1 MTVTGWHRFDTSL
14 VPAGFGRG
22 DPGHASPQSLVD
34 TMVADARQAADGE
47 PWITG
52 TVVSEGADTA
62 KARVYLPL
70 PESSEVTA
78 ATELLLELT
87 AKPDGWHVDT
97 ANVRFHCRRAVRDS
111 VCG

>member
-1 MTVTGWHRFDTSL
+1 
-14 VPAGFGRG
+14 
-22 DPGHASPQSLVD
+22 
-34 TMVADARQAADGE
+34 MVADARQAADGE

-97 ANVRFHCRRAVRDS
+97 ANVRFHCRRTARDS
-111 VCG
+111 FCG